1 MGVRKYMPTYRW
13 YLFLVDKNLR
23 PNGSAPFELSEIWSL
38 ACNREKSGSHAE
50 RQFLSWWLAKQ
61 IQFWGQIEKIKVQN
75 FNQKVFNQLKYNG
88 DDKEEKEDRYDDDD
102 ENYDFHRNVKQA
114 K

>member
-1 MGVRKYMPTYRW
+1 MEVRLLSCLKFDPWPVTG
-13 YLFLVDKNLR
+13 KNLGVMQKGNFWADGW
-23 PNGSAPFELSEIWSL
+23 PNKYNFGARSK
-38 ACNREKSGSHAE
+38 KS
-50 RQFLSWWLAKQ
+50 KY
-61 IQFWGQIEKIKVQN
+61 KN